1 MNAYQTITFA
11 DAPNRREQLYELG
24 GDSWPE
30 FQFHDKIA
38 EDNFDEL
45 YDSFPQHQVILMLD
59 DEIIGFG
66 NTISVT
72 WDGTV
77 EDLPLDG
84 WDGMFMRG
92 ITHRRQGIAPTTLM
106 ALQVVIAKQHQGKGA
121 STTVLKAMR
130 ANARAHR
137 LNALIAPVRPILKH
151 RYPLTPMERY
161 ITWRQPDGE
170 LFDPWLRTHAR
181 LGATIERVCPHSTTI
196 EGTIEEWERW
206 TEMRFPE
213 TGAYIVPDALVPVLI
228 DCEANIGRYVEP
240 NVWMKHGV
248 E

>member
-1 MNAYQTITFA
+1 LNAYRTITFA
-11 DAPNRREQLYELG
+11 EAPTVREQLYELG
-24 GDSWPE
+24 GDAWPE
-30 FQFHDKIA
+30 FQFHDPIA
-38 EDNFDEL
+38 EDHFGEL
-45 YDSFPQHQVILMLD
+45 YEAFPQHQIILMLE
-59 DEIIGFG
+59 DEIVGFG

-72 WDGTV
+72 WDGTAD
-77 EDLPLDG
+77 DLPLDG

-92 ITHRRQGIAPTTLM
+92 INNRRSNIAPTTLM
-106 ALQVVIAKQHQGKGA
+106 ALQVVIAQQYQGKGA
-121 STTVLKAMR
+121 SSVVLMAMR
-130 ANARAHR
+130 ANARAHG

-161 ITWRQPDGE
+161 ITWRQADGT
-170 LFDPWLRTHAR
+170 LFDPWLRTHAK
-181 LGATIERVCPHSTTI
+181 LGATIERVCPQSTTI
-196 EGTIEEWERW
+196 EGTVEEWERW

-213 TGAYIVPDALVPVLI
+213 SGEYIVPGALVPVTI